1 MSPNIW
7 AIIPAHNE
15 EKIIAD
21 TINDLIKQ
29 TVPIKVLVVLDNC
42 SDDTE
47 KIVMEMIPSYRNL
60 FIYTT
65 INNNKK
71 KAGAINQA
79 LQILPKINIDA
90 VLLMD
95 ADTRIHCKAVETSYA
110 MLEKDHSLAAV
121 CSKAGVLPYDGKNLF
136 QRFLHQVQKLEYSTF
151 DSQRIETLGQIKV
164 VHGMAGLHR
173 WSSLQEVGGFDDDN
187 LVEDYDLTIR
197 YKMAGYRTSVQ
208 LQMKA
213 WTEVPVSL
221 NEWWKQRLR
230 WNRGGL
236 ETLRKHGWN
245 KITRKYILQH
255 VLFIFL
261 ILFQW
266 FFLTMLILMIL
277 QGRLI
282 MHGVVVL
289 ITLLGMTTSIYRL
302 KFLEERSVTDYLVR
316 ISLIPEFLYEQIVNI
331 NQLHAYF
338 LFLFNRPQ
346 SW

>member
-1 MSPNIW
+1 MNPNIW

-15 EKIIAD
+15 QKIIAD
-21 TINDLIKQ
+21 TIKDLVEQ
-29 TVPIKVLVVLDNC
+29 TIPIKILIVLDNC

-47 KIVMEMIPSYRNL
+47 RVVMNIMPSYRDL
-60 FIYTT
+60 FIFKKK
-65 INNNKK
+65 NNDKK

-79 LQILPKINIDA
+79 LEILQGMNIDA
-90 VLLMD
+90 ILLMD
-95 ADTRIHCKAVETSYA
+95 ADTRIHFKAVETSYA
-110 MLEKDHSLAAV
+110 MLEKDNSLAAV
-121 CSKAGVLPYDGKNLF
+121 CSKAGVLPYYGKNLF

-151 DSQRIETLGQIKV
+151 DSQRIETLGEIKV

-208 LQMKA
+208 LQMRA
-213 WTEVPVSL
+213 WTEVPVNL
-221 NEWWKQRLR
+221 KEWWKQRLR

-236 ETLRKHGWN
+236 DTLKKHGWN

-255 VLFIFL
+255 VLFVFL
-261 ILFQW
+261 TLFQW
-266 FFLTMLILMIL
+266 FFLAMLVLMIF
-277 QGRLI
+277 QGHLV
-282 MHGVVVL
+282 MHGLVIL
-289 ITLLGMTTSIYRL
+289 ITLLGMATSIYRL
-302 KFLEERSVTDYLVR
+302 KFLEERSVIDYLFR
-316 ISLIPEFLYEQIVNI
+316 ISLLPEFLYEQIVNI